1 MAKGISG
8 SGQGF
13 DAASRGRLGSHSFIP
28 THNPPETQLK
38 NVMLKVYP
46 ASNTANADATW
57 LMHL

>member
-28 THNPPETQLK
+28 THNPPESRLK
-38 NVMLKVYP
+38 DVMLKVGVVLWTDYRNGH
-46 ASNTANADATW
+46 SR
-57 LMHL
+57 